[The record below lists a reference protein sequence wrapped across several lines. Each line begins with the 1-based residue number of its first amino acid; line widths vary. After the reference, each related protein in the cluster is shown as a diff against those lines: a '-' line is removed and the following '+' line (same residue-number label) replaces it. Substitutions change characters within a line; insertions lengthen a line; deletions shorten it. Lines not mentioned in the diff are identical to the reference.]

1 MSISIDR
8 KRVSIYVCGEH
19 ERRQPDVH
27 EIYDRFIWWSIL
39 TRTNYLLEEFR
50 IILYEGIGNSY
61 DIAVTPVLMD
71 RYLRYVPPDW
81 PIVPEAV
88 CCRRYSLSGL
98 VVTCKKTVTTVA
110 MNRKSWLKRWVGCW
124 SVLSYLNL

>member
-19 ERRQPDVH
+19 EQRQPDVH

-71 RYLRYVPPDW
+71 RYLCYGYLQPVRAV
-81 PIVPEAV
+81 VLALLSFEHGPE
-88 CCRRYSLSGL
+88 
-98 VVTCKKTVTTVA
+98 VVTG
-110 MNRKSWLKRWVGCW
+110 RWW
-124 SVLSYLNL
+124 SQRWRLWRRWRR